1 MHLHQDD
8 PIDHY
13 RRRSGDGATPA
24 CTQPCMSGVI
34 CVHYACNYIKW
45 FTEKHILSCH
55 LHPIIFTIIIQPI
68 HPTMSTPNAP
78 IDRPSTPASAQT
90 PPSYPTVHG
99 VSFSL
104 PPSSARVPPQ
114 SINDDASESAHR
126 YNCIDHVAAAIARSV
141 VDSPQAASILLAIIN
156 LKRSIIS
163 PPTTTPTSFSLDGP
177 QTANL
182 SCRLQSGYLSLLCID
197 EAHSIEQSGH
207 TQQQQPLIHNSN
219 SNQSVTATSNNPKRQ
234 QQPIRYSNSNQYA
247 TASNTQ
253 QQPIR
258 NNNPSAPATNPQ
270 Q

>member
-8 PIDHY
+8 PIGHY

-34 CVHYACNYIKW
+34 CVHYACKYIKW

-55 LHPIIFTIIIQPI
+55 LHPIIFTTIIQPI
-68 HPTMSTPNAP
+68 PPTMSTPNAP

-104 PPSSARVPPQ
+104 PSSSARVPPP
-114 SINDDASESAHR
+114 SINDAASESAHR

-141 VDSPQAASILLAIIN
+141 VDSPQAAV
-156 LKRSIIS
+156 
-163 PPTTTPTSFSLDGP
+163 PPN
-177 QTANL
+177 QTM
-182 SCRLQSGYLSLLCID
+182 LQSATSNSQQQQQPIRN
-197 EAHSIEQSGH
+197 SNSNSKQSATATATATN
-207 TQQQQPLIHNSN
+207 TQQQQPPIHNSN

-258 NNNPSAPATNPQ
+258 NSNPSATATNPQ